1 MGQGLGGMMSILPDH
16 HQAAGYGRH
25 KALFTT
31 ANARPDI
38 PVT

>member
-1 MGQGLGGMMSILPDH
+1 MIDILPDH
-16 HQAAGYGRH
+16 RRPADYERH